1 MWCKLLLFKNMKIVF
16 FFCKVT
22 KKLSEGVEKRSSREK
37 GPAPPPPIVVAKIEE
52 PGTLVPDDLGSSS
65 LPDRTSVTE
74 SSESLFNP
82 EVSSVQPDSGKQASS
97 PSQQET
103 SLPVLPVNGTAAET
117 AIIRPSLGKDSS
129 WEEGVEKESKVELSA
144 TKTCDRND
152 NSVTAVD
159 KPNIAL
165 VTTPPDEVASNSAS
179 GDITIFS
186 GRFFYL
192 AYLLHFTDPSENC
205 FKFIMLYK
213 VS

>member
-1 MWCKLLLFKNMKIVF
+1 
-16 FFCKVT
+16 
-22 KKLSEGVEKRSSREK
+22 
-37 GPAPPPPIVVAKIEE
+37 
-52 PGTLVPDDLGSSS
+52 
-65 LPDRTSVTE
+65 VTE

-103 SLPVLPVNGTAAET
+103 SLPVLPVNGTAAAT

-129 WEEGVEKESKVELSA
+129 WEEGVDKESKVELSS

-159 KPNIAL
+159 KPNIPL
-165 VTTPPDEVASNSAS
+165 VTTPPEDKPDEVASSAS

-213 VS
+213 VG